1 MKFPRCYILVFAGLL
16 FTACKVGP
24 KYRTPATAM
33 TPTYKENPPDY
44 FKEASVFKEA
54 SPQDALLRGEW
65 WQIFGDPSLNEL
77 AQQVRVS
84 NQTIAA
90 AEAQYRA
97 ARAAIGV
104 ARADLFPT
112 VTGGVTVTDSRFP
125 TNRVVGQTGV
135 AGSGTFFQL
144 PLQTSYEADLWGKVR
159 NNILANKDLAEA
171 SAADLESIRL
181 SMIAEL
187 AADYFQLRGLDLQEQ
202 LLKASVVSYEEALQ
216 LTTNRYNQ
224 GIVSGVDVAQA
235 QTQLETTRAQL
246 IDLGV
251 ARAQFEHA
259 IAVLTGKAPADL
271 TIAAVTNVPE
281 PPAIP
286 VGLPSDLLQRRPDIA
301 AAERRVAAANA
312 DIGVAK
318 AAYFPSIILSAAGGT
333 QGPQIA
339 NLLSLPNRFWS
350 LGAALAQTIFDAG
363 RRKSTVEGTEANYD
377 QTVAIYRQT
386 VLTAFQQVEDNL
398 AALRILAQ
406 EEAQQDLATNA
417 AQRSLDLIVNRYRG
431 GIASY
436 TDVIVAQNTLLT
448 NQRTAIL
455 IRTTRMTSSV
465 LLIKALGGVWVK

>member
-1 MKFPRCYILVFAGLL
+1 MRFKSYYLLVCAGLL
-16 FTACKVGP
+16 VTACKVGP
-24 KYRTPATAM
+24 KYRTPSTAM
-33 TPTYKENPPDY
+33 TPVYKENAPDY
-44 FKEASVFKEA
+44 FKEAGVFKEA
-54 SPQDALLRGEW
+54 VPQDALLRGEW
-65 WQIFGDPSLNEL
+65 WQIFADPCLNEL

-97 ARAAIGV
+97 ARAAVGV

-112 VTGGVTVTDSRFP
+112 VTGGINGTDSRSP
-125 TNRVVGQTGV
+125 SNRVVGQTGV

-144 PLQTSYEADLWGKVR
+144 PFLTSYEVDLWGKVR
-159 NNILANKDLAEA
+159 NNIEANRDLAEA
-171 SAADLESIRL
+171 SAGDLESIRL

-187 AADYFQLRGLDLQEQ
+187 ASDYFQLRGLDLQEQ
-202 LLKASVVSYEEALQ
+202 LLKASVDSYEEAFQ
-216 LTTNRYNQ
+216 LTINRYNQ
-224 GIVSGVDVAQA
+224 GIASGVDVAQA

-251 ARAQFEHA
+251 ARAAFEHA
-259 IAVLTGKAPADL
+259 IAVLTGKAPAEL
-271 TIAAVTNVPE
+271 SLASVTDVPE

-318 AAYFPSIILSAAGGT
+318 AAYFPSITLSAAGGT
-333 QGPQIA
+333 EGPQIA
-339 NLLSLPNRFWS
+339 NLLQWPSRFWS
-350 LGAALAQTIFDAG
+350 LGAALTQTIFDAG
-363 RRKSTVEGTEANYD
+363 RIKSTVTGTEANYD
-377 QTVAIYRQT
+377 VTVANYRQT
-386 VLTAFQQVEDNL
+386 VLTALQQVEDNL

-431 GIASY
+431 GIAAY
-436 TDVIVAQNTLLT
+436 TDVIVAQNALLT
-448 NQRTAIL
+448 NQRTAIT

-465 LLIKALGGVWVK
+465 LLIKALGGVWVN

>member
-1 MKFPRCYILVFAGLL
+1 MSLTRSLILLFAGLL
-16 FTACKVGP
+16 LTACKVGP
-24 KYRTPATAM
+24 KYRTPSTAV
-33 TPTYKENPPDY
+33 PPVFKENPPDY
-44 FKEASVFKEA
+44 FKESGVFKEA
-54 SPQDALLRGEW
+54 IPQDALLRGEW
-65 WQIFGDPSLNEL
+65 WTIFGDPCLNEL

-97 ARAAIGV
+97 ALAAIGV

-112 VTGGVTVTDSRFP
+112 VTGGLTAVDARSP
-125 TNRVVGQTGV
+125 SNRVVGQTGV
-135 AGSGTFFQL
+135 GGTGTFFQL
-144 PLQTSYEADLWGKVR
+144 PFLMSYEVDLWGRIR
-159 NNILANKDLAEA
+159 NTISANKDLAEA

-202 LLKASVVSYEEALQ
+202 LLRASVIAFEQALE

-224 GIVSGVDVAQA
+224 GIASGVDVAQA

-259 IAVLTGKAPADL
+259 IAMLTGRPPAEL
-271 TIAAVTNVPE
+271 NIAAVTDVFE

-318 AAYFPSIILSAAGGT
+318 AAYFPSITFNGAAGTEGS
-333 QGPQIA
+333 QIA
-339 NLLSLPNRFWS
+339 NLLQMPNRFWS
-350 LGAALAQTIFDAG
+350 IGATLVQTIFDAG

-377 QTVAIYRQT
+377 LTVANYRQT

-406 EEAQQDLATNA
+406 EQRQQNLATTA
-417 AQRSLDLIVNRYRG
+417 AQRSLDLTFNRYRG
-431 GIASY
+431 GITTY
-436 TDVIVAQNTLLT
+436 IDVIVAQNALLA
-448 NQRTAIL
+448 NQRAEI
-455 IRTTRMTSSV
+455 IVRTTRMTSSV
-465 LLIKALGGVWVK
+465 LLIKALGGVWVP